1 MSHVTDI
8 AMVNDFLGSYRYIV
22 RVIASLSLY
31 EPFCGQKKK
40 NGESEGGVE
49 WVGGSRR
56 GWRIVVEPN
65 MGYLRGITNYKLH
78 R

>member
-1 MSHVTDI
+1 
-8 AMVNDFLGSYRYIV
+8 MVNDFLGSYRYIV

-40 NGESEGGVE
+40 NGESEGG
-49 WVGGSRR
+49 WMGGWFLSW
-56 GWRIVVEPN
+56 WRIVVEPN
-65 MGYLRGITNYKLH
+65 MGYLRGVTNYKLH